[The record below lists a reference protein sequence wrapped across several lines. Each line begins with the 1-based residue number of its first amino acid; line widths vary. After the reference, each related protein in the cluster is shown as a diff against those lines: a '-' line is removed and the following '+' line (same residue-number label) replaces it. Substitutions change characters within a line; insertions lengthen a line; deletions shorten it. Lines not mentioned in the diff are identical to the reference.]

1 DRDEGALPPPEVIE
15 AELLRVRGFVAR
27 ARSMKGDSK
36 AQALIKAVRLVL
48 ERGESGEGSGKVI
61 VFTESLT
68 TQEYLRRTLLEHGLV
83 TDEEIT
89 LFRGQNDDAR
99 ARAALARWREEV
111 EPHLPEGSRP
121 SKEIAVRLALVH
133 ELK

>member
-1 DRDEGALPPPEVIE
+1 SSLPALAASLEKVALRLEKLLTKAEDGGEAEVADIARDLEDDDEIEETDRDEGALPPPEVIE

-68 TQEYLRRTLLEHGLV
+68 TQEYLRR
-83 TDEEIT
+83 
-89 LFRGQNDDAR
+89 
-99 ARAALARWREEV
+99 
-111 EPHLPEGSRP
+111 
-121 SKEIAVRLALVH
+121 
-133 ELK
+133 